1 MDANE
6 YFVAHLWAWLQL
18 GVVIART
25 YVFLMYRTILTKK
38 GQMELSLT
46 SLIVDVFKR
55 NFVEY
60 T

>member
-25 YVFLMYRTILTKK
+25 YVFRHVPHNFN
-38 GQMELSLT
+38 Q
-46 SLIVDVFKR
+46 KR
-55 NFVEY
+55 SNGVKFNLPDC
-60 T
+60 